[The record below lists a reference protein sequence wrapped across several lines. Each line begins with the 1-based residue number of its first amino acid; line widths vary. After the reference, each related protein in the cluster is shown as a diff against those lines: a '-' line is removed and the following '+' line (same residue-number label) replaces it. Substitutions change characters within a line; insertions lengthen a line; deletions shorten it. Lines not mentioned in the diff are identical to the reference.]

1 MITDS
6 EIRQNGIKALIENLG
21 LVEAERFI
29 TLLRREPFDYTEWRR
44 GLWKEKSVR
53 ELSKEAMRFRSE
65 KP

>member
-6 EIRQNGIKALIENLG
+6 EIRQNGMKALIENLG

-44 GLWKEKSVR
+44 GLWKGKSVR
-53 ELSKEAMRFRSE
+53 ELSNEAMRFRRE